1 MTNVSRNITKERLQT
16 DGWMDGP
23 TDGRTPK
30 RPRLCTIFAVCLFQ
44 VYREAYPPVGKK
56 ATASLS
62 FCSSVHGLVSDKYTV
77 FNSVHPIKGKCIV
90 ERMRGNK
97 TEAEGIG
104 HQIEKSKVPRNWAHG
119 AGEEGNRQSSLA
131 PWEQMEVLVLY
142 WQCEACPR
150 EDGRGLRA

>member
-1 MTNVSRNITKERLQT
+1 M
-16 DGWMDGP
+16 
-23 TDGRTPK
+23 DGRTDRRKNPQEAQA
-30 RPRLCTIFAVCLFQ
+30 LHHFCCLFISSLQ
-44 VYREAYPPVGKK
+44 R
-56 ATASLS
+56 SLS
-62 FCSSVHGLVSDKYTV
+62 TCGKESNHKLIFCSSVHGLVSDKYTV